1 MTNDYKEVTSFE
13 EIVQSINTEIVDDKK
28 HLNFTRYFELPR
40 SSLVQSDSKT
50 ENTAK
55 QWMAFEKPEDLL
67 FNHGEYIKKEGF
79 EHIITELTTKPSSNR
94 ALYSL
99 LNYQDICGQGD
110 HPIPSFLLFQVTIE
124 EGILYA
130 TSYFRALEVAN
141 FFKINAQEI
150 KLNLLKIIENCPF
163 DHVSKV
169 RVTIHAF
176 NAYKKVDQK
185 IPKIF
190 EIDRVNNTLLS
201 RYVYKSTE
209 HANLIRLIMEKEGA
223 DTYIST
229 AWVRQIIDIL
239 THNSDLIDNSTLKN
253 NISNLLHKFKAL
265 LGCYEKLIE
274 LRKRA
279 SHSEEINTRNE
290 EANNLIDDIVRKMQ

>member
-1 MTNDYKEVTSFE
+1 MINNYKEVNSFE
-13 EIVQSINTEIVDDKK
+13 EIVKSINAEILDDKK

-40 SSLVQSDSKT
+40 SSLVESNSQT
-50 ENTAK
+50 ENIARH
-55 QWMAFEKPEDLL
+55 WMLCEKPDDLL

-79 EHIITELTTKPSSNR
+79 EHIITELKTKPSSNR

-130 TSYFRALEVAN
+130 TSYFRALEIAN
-141 FFKINAQEI
+141 FLKINVQEI

-163 DHVSKV
+163 DHVLKV

-190 EIDRVNNTLLS
+190 EIDRLKNTILS
-201 RYVYKSTE
+201 RYIYKSTE
-209 HANLIRLIMEKEGA
+209 HPNLIRLIMEKKGA

-229 AWVRQIIDIL
+229 AWVEQIIDIL
-239 THNSDLIDNSTLKN
+239 TDNSDLVES
-253 NISNLLHKFKAL
+253 SNLKTNIPNLLLKFRAL
-265 LGCYEKLIE
+265 LDIYLKLIE

-279 SHSEEINTRNE
+279 SHSDEIDFCNQQ
-290 EANNLIDDIVRKMQ
+290 ANNLIDDIVEKI

>member
-1 MTNDYKEVTSFE
+1 MTNDYKEVNSFE

-28 HLNFTRYFELPR
+28 HLNFTRYFQLPR
-40 SSLVQSDSKT
+40 SSLVESHSRT
-50 ENTAK
+50 ESTAK

-67 FNHGEYIKKEGF
+67 FNHGEYIKPEGF
-79 EHIITELTTKPSSNR
+79 EHIITELKTKPSSNR

-99 LNYQDICGQGD
+99 LNYQNICDKGD

-141 FFKINAQEI
+141 FLQINAQEI
-150 KLNLLKIIENCPF
+150 KLNLLKILNKCPF
-163 DHVSKV
+163 EHISLV

-190 EIDRVNNTLLS
+190 EIDRLNNTILS
-201 RYVYKSTE
+201 RYVYKSEE
-209 HANLIRLIMEKEGA
+209 HQNLVRLIMEKKGA

-229 AWVRQIIDIL
+229 VWVEQIIDIL
-239 THNSDLIDNSTLKN
+239 TYNSDLIPDSHLKN
-253 NISNLLHKFKAL
+253 NIPNLLQKFKAL
-265 LGCYEKLIE
+265 LSLYSKLIE
-274 LRKRA
+274 LRTRA
-279 SHSEEINTRNE
+279 SHSEEINSYNDQ
-290 EANNLIDDIVRKMQ
+290 ANNLIDDIVGKIQ